1 MVINTNIEA
10 QATTNNLNLSQS
22 HLAKSL
28 ARLSSGSKIIVPS
41 DDAAGL
47 AVASRLKAQIKRLD
61 SALSNV
67 INAVSFTQT
76 QNGYLAGAQKV
87 LDRMGELAIRAQD
100 ATMPDEIRA
109 LYNEEFRTLKDTFND
124 ARTAQ
129 YNGVNLF
136 DGKSL
141 SVAISPEN
149 GSVEAGR
156 VDLFTDE
163 MNTVTANATNLNT
176 TANAK
181 ATLEAVLRAGEQSAI
196 GRASLGSTLN
206 ALAMASEQ
214 IAITRTNLSESLSEI
229 QDTNMATDITN
240 LAREQIL
247 TQNSIFAIKQANL
260 QRDNVLNLLS

>member
-1 MVINTNIEA
+1 MNPIQSSNTSFIE
-10 QATTNNLNLSQS
+10 QLNWHSNQS
-22 HLAKSL
+22 TAALE
-28 ARLSSGSKIIVPS
+28 RLSSGSKLLAPQ

-47 AVASRLKAQIKRLD
+47 AVATRMEAQLLQLN
-61 SALSNV
+61 ATANNLT
-67 INAVSFTQT
+67 NAVSFTQT

-100 ATMPDEIRA
+100 ATIPDEIRA

-136 DGKSL
+136 DGKTR

-149 GSVEAGR
+149 GSVKAGGM
-156 VDLFTDE
+156 DLFTDE
-163 MNTVTANATNLNT
+163 MNTVTSNATNLNT
-176 TANAK
+176 FADAK
-181 ATLEAVLRAGEQSAI
+181 ATLEAVLRASEQNAI
-196 GRASLGSTLN
+196 SRASLGSTLN

-214 IAITRTNLSESLSEI
+214 NAIGRTNLSESLSQI
-229 QDTNMATDITN
+229 QDTNMAVDITN

-247 TQNSIFAIKQANL
+247 TQNSIFALKQANL
-260 QRDNVLNLLS
+260 QRANALNLLN

>member
-1 MVINTNIEA
+1 MIPVQSNNTSFIEQLNWHSN
-10 QATTNNLNLSQS
+10 QATT
-22 HLAKSL
+22 AL
-28 ARLSSGSKIIVPS
+28 ARLSSGSKLLAPQ

-47 AVASRLKAQIKRLD
+47 AVVTRMEAQLLQLN
-61 SALSNV
+61 ATANNLT
-67 INAVSFTQT
+67 NAVSFTQT
-76 QNGYLAGAQKV
+76 QNGYLGGAQKA

-109 LYNEEFRTLKDTFND
+109 LYNEEFRTLKDTFNA

-149 GSVEAGR
+149 GSVEAGG

-163 MNTVTANATNLNT
+163 MNAVTANATNLNT
-176 TANAK
+176 TIDAK
-181 ATLEAVLRAGEQSAI
+181 ATLEAVLQASEQTAI

-206 ALAMASEQ
+206 GLAMASEQ
-214 IAITRTNLSESLSEI
+214 IAASRTNLSDALSQI
-229 QDTNMATDITN
+229 QDTNIAAEVTN

-247 TQNSIFAIKQANL
+247 TQNSVFALHQTNVQRANI
-260 QRDNVLNLLS
+260 LNLLN

>member
-1 MVINTNIEA
+1 VIPVQSNNTSFIEQLNWHSN
-10 QATTNNLNLSQS
+10 QAT
-22 HLAKSL
+22 AAL
-28 ARLSSGSKIIVPS
+28 ARLSSGSKLLAPQ

-47 AVASRLKAQIKRLD
+47 AVATRLGAQLLQLNATTNNIT
-61 SALSNV
+61 
-67 INAVSFTQT
+67 NAVSFTQT
-76 QNGYLAGAQKV
+76 QSGYLGGTQKV

-100 ATMPDEIRA
+100 ATISDEIRA
-109 LYNEEFRTLKDTFND
+109 LYNKEYQALKDTFND

-136 DGKSL
+136 DGKTL
-141 SVAISPEN
+141 TVAISPEN

-163 MNTVTANATNLNT
+163 INTVTANATNLNT
-176 TANAK
+176 LADAK
-181 ATLEAVLRAGEQSAI
+181 ATLEAVLQASEQTTI

-214 IAITRTNLSESLSEI
+214 VAISRTNLSDALSQI
-229 QDTNMATDITN
+229 QDTNIAAEVTN

-247 TQNSIFAIKQANL
+247 TQNSIFALKQANL
-260 QRDNVLNLLS
+260 QRANALNLLS

>member
-1 MVINTNIEA
+1 MIPVQSNNTSFIEQLNWHSN
-10 QATTNNLNLSQS
+10 QAT
-22 HLAKSL
+22 AAL
-28 ARLSSGSKIIVPS
+28 ARLSSGSKLLAPQ

-47 AVASRLKAQIKRLD
+47 AVATRMKAQLLQLQ
-61 SALSNV
+61 ATANNLT
-67 INAVSFTQT
+67 NAVSFTQT

-109 LYNEEFRTLKDTFND
+109 LYNEEYQALKDTFND

-136 DGKSL
+136 DGKTL
-141 SVAISPEN
+141 NVAISPEN
-149 GSVEAGR
+149 GSVEAGG

-163 MNTVTANATNLNT
+163 MNTVTVNATNLNT

-181 ATLEAVLRAGEQSAI
+181 ATLEAVLRAGEQTAI
-196 GRASLGSTLN
+196 GRASLGSTFN

-214 IAITRTNLSESLSEI
+214 IAMSRTNLSDSLSQI
-229 QDTNMATDITN
+229 QDTNMAVDVTN

-247 TQNSIFAIKQANL
+247 TQNSIFALKQANL
-260 QRDNVLNLLS
+260 QRANALNLLS

>member
-1 MVINTNIEA
+1 VIPVQSNNTSFIEQLNWHSN
-10 QATTNNLNLSQS
+10 QATTALE
-22 HLAKSL
+22 
-28 ARLSSGSKIIVPS
+28 RLSSGSKLLAPQ

-47 AVASRLKAQIKRLD
+47 AVVTRMEAQLLQLN
-61 SALSNV
+61 ATANTLT
-67 INAVSFTQT
+67 NAVSFTQT

-87 LDRMGELAIRAQD
+87 LDRMGELAIRTQD
-100 ATMPDEIRA
+100 GTMPNEIRT

-136 DGKSL
+136 DGKTL

-163 MNTVTANATNLNT
+163 INTVSANTTNLNT
-176 TANAK
+176 PAGAK
-181 ATLEAVLRAGEQSAI
+181 MTLGAVLQASEHTTI

-206 ALAMASEQ
+206 GLAMASEQ
-214 IAITRTNLSESLSEI
+214 IAASRTNLSDALRQI
-229 QDTNMATDITN
+229 QDTNIASEVTS
-240 LAREQIL
+240 LARELIL
-247 TQNSIFAIKQANL
+247 KQNSVFALHQTNV
-260 QRDNVLNLLS
+260 QRENILNLLN

>member
-1 MVINTNIEA
+1 MNPVQSNNTSFIE
-10 QATTNNLNLSQS
+10 QLNWHSNQS
-22 HLAKSL
+22 TVALG
-28 ARLSSGSKIIVPS
+28 RLSSGSKLLAPQ

-47 AVASRLKAQIKRLD
+47 AVATRMEAQLLHLQ
-61 SALSNV
+61 ATANNLT
-67 INAVSFTQT
+67 NAVSFTQT

-87 LDRMGELAIRAQD
+87 LDRVGELAIRAQD

-163 MNTVTANATNLNT
+163 INTVTANTTNLNT
-176 TANAK
+176 PADATM
-181 ATLEAVLRAGEQSAI
+181 TLEAVLQASEQTAI

-206 ALAMASEQ
+206 GLAMASEQ
-214 IAITRTNLSESLSEI
+214 IAASRTNLSDALSQI
-229 QDTNMATDITN
+229 QDTNIAAEVTN

-247 TQNSIFAIKQANL
+247 TQNSIFALHQTNV
-260 QRDNVLNLLS
+260 QRTNILKLLK